1 MDGATTDR
9 AATDRA
15 ATDRVARDGQQA
27 LRSGPRTLPE
37 KKKKKKEAKGNTAI
51 DLPGKEDFEA
61 LVAAAIKADNTCG
74 LAKCTAS
81 VATLGQLC
89 LHCGR
94 RFCLSHHLP
103 EIHGCGERARAH
115 ARQRIS
121 REGILYA
128 GSGTKDRSLDPAKR
142 AQLQR
147 RLDKKLD
154 ELSGQRKS
162 KRQEKEK

>member
-1 MDGATTDR
+1 M
-9 AATDRA
+9 
-15 ATDRVARDGQQA
+15 
-27 LRSGPRTLPE
+27 LPH
-37 KKKKKKEAKGNTAI
+37 TPH
-51 DLPGKEDFEA
+51 PGS
-61 LVAAAIKADNTCG
+61 LMGRG
-74 LAKCTAS
+74 LAAGRGGSPSETSCWDLT
-81 VATLGQLC
+81 VPRLC
-89 LHCGR
+89 DGR
-94 RFCLSHHLP
+94 RCRAFVPVRLRADCCVP
-103 EIHGCGERARAH
+103 PQIHGCGERARAH

>member
-1 MDGATTDR
+1 MGH
-9 AATDRA
+9 
-15 ATDRVARDGQQA
+15 VAGPLFPLGSA
-27 LRSGPRTLPE
+27 L
-37 KKKKKKEAKGNTAI
+37 TAVS
-51 DLPGKEDFEA
+51 PP
-61 LVAAAIKADNTCG
+61 
-74 LAKCTAS
+74 
-81 VATLGQLC
+81 Q
-89 LHCGR
+89 
-94 RFCLSHHLP
+94 
-103 EIHGCGERARAH
+103 IHGCGERARAH

-162 KRQEKEK
+162 KRREKDK